1 LIFYILSRKDL
12 FTQFFLYSQYDNIV
26 NDVIGTRQMI
36 LIGKCSTAEN
46 TSSSEI
52 RDTDTAGEI

>member
-1 LIFYILSRKDL
+1 MSANIRGN
-12 FTQFFLYSQYDNIV
+12 TDNIV

-36 LIGKCSTAEN
+36 LIGKCSTDEN